1 MRWLRAGSGPK
12 WFDGS
17 LGGKW
22 FLEEMSGLG
31 DILRFWKNYTDITE
45 TDKIFPCSRVDPLG
59 FRFRVTKCFRADGHP
74 WFQLKRGKKKRETFE
89 IFRNDDDDDDDQDK
103 HSSRADNNGP
113 QREMAV

>member
-1 MRWLRAGSGPK
+1 
-12 WFDGS
+12 
-17 LGGKW
+17 
-22 FLEEMSGLG
+22 MSGLG

-45 TDKIFPCSRVDPLG
+45 TDKTFPCSRVDPLG

-103 HSSRADNNGP
+103 HSSRADNNGLRKRDGGVEGEKKARYEYTNIP
-113 QREMAV
+113 LLGCGE